1 MNLPLKHHT
10 MKNISLIIENA
21 KDGEVWGRV
30 NYEDDLLVESANNTE
45 QLQIKMKELL
55 SDFHDLQPDAINFE
69 ISYDLSAFF
78 ENFAYLKISEIAK
91 YAGLNASLLRHYV
104 AGSKTASKAQ
114 VLKLQEAIRRVGT
127 ELIQVNFA

>member
-1 MNLPLKHHT
+1 MENT
-10 MKNISLIIENA
+10 VISLIVENA
-21 KDGEVWGRV
+21 KAGEVWGRV
-30 NYEDDLLVESANNTE
+30 NYENDLLVESAENVE

-55 SDFHDLQPDAINFE
+55 LDFHDLKPDAINFE

-104 AGSKTASKAQ
+104 AGSKTASKVQ
-114 VLKLQEAIRRVGT
+114 VMKMPKLAKFGDV
-127 ELIQVNFA
+127 

>member
-1 MNLPLKHHT
+1 MEDIV
-10 MKNISLIIENA
+10 ISLIIENA
-21 KDGEVWGRV
+21 KAGEVWGRV
-30 NYEDDLLVESANNTE
+30 NYEDDLLIESAENVE

-55 SDFHDLQPDAINFE
+55 LNFHDLKPDTVNFE

-104 AGSKTASKAQ
+104 AGSKTASKVQ
-114 VLKLQEAIRRVGT
+114 VMKLQEAVRKVGT
-127 ELIQVNFA
+127 ELMQVNFA

>member
-1 MNLPLKHHT
+1 ME
-10 MKNISLIIENA
+10 NISLIIENA

-30 NYEDDLLVESANNTE
+30 NYEDDLLVESANNVE

-114 VLKLQEAIRRVGT
+114 VLKLQEAIRQVGA

>member
-1 MNLPLKHHT
+1 
-10 MKNISLIIENA
+10 MKNTVISLIVENA
-21 KDGEVWGRV
+21 KAGEVWGRV
-30 NYEDDLLVESANNTE
+30 NYEDDLLVESAENVE

-55 SDFHDLQPDAINFE
+55 LDFHDLKPNTVNFE

-114 VLKLQEAIRRVGT
+114 VMKLQAAIRIVGS
-127 ELIQVNFA
+127 ELMQVNFA

>member
-1 MNLPLKHHT
+1 MENIVINL
-10 MKNISLIIENA
+10 IVENA
-21 KDGEVWGRV
+21 KAGEVWGRV
-30 NYEDDLLVESANNTE
+30 NYEDDLLIESAENVE
-45 QLQIKMKELL
+45 QLQIKMKALIL
-55 SDFHDLQPDAINFE
+55 DFHDLKPDTINFE

-114 VLKLQEAIRRVGT
+114 VMKLQKAIRKVGI
-127 ELIQVNFA
+127 ELMQVNFA

>member
-1 MNLPLKHHT
+1 

>member
-1 MNLPLKHHT
+1 
-10 MKNISLIIENA
+10 MKNTVISLIVENA
-21 KDGEVWGRV
+21 KAGEVWGRV
-30 NYEDDLLVESANNTE
+30 NYEDDLLVESAENVE

-55 SDFHDLQPDAINFE
+55 LDFHDLKPNTVNFE

-114 VLKLQEAIRRVGT
+114 VMKLQAAIRKVGY
-127 ELIQVNFA
+127 ELMQVNFA

>member
-1 MNLPLKHHT
+1 

-30 NYEDDLLVESANNTE
+30 NYEDDLLVENANNTE

>member
-1 MNLPLKHHT
+1 

-114 VLKLQEAIRRVGT
+114 VLKLQEAIRQVGA

>member
-1 MNLPLKHHT
+1 MENIVINL
-10 MKNISLIIENA
+10 IVENA
-21 KDGEVWGRV
+21 KAGEVWGRV
-30 NYEDDLLVESANNTE
+30 NYEDDLLIESADNIE
-45 QLQIKMKELL
+45 QLQIKMKALL
-55 SDFHDLQPDAINFE
+55 SDFHDLKPHTINFE

-114 VLKLQEAIRRVGT
+114 VMKLQEAVRKVGI
-127 ELIQVNFA
+127 ELMQVNFA

>member
-1 MNLPLKHHT
+1 
-10 MKNISLIIENA
+10 MKNIVISLIVENA
-21 KDGEVWGRV
+21 KAGEVWGRV
-30 NYEDDLLVESANNTE
+30 NYEDDLLVESAENVE

-55 SDFHDLQPDAINFE
+55 LDFHDLKPDSINFE

-104 AGSKTASKAQ
+104 AGSKTASKVQ
-114 VLKLQEAIRRVGT
+114 VMKLQEAVRKVGT
-127 ELIQVNFA
+127 ELMQVNFA

>member
-1 MNLPLKHHT
+1 
-10 MKNISLIIENA
+10 MKNTTINLIIENA
-21 KDGEVWGRV
+21 KAGEVWGRV
-30 NYEDDLLVESANNTE
+30 NYEDDLLVESAENVE

-55 SDFHDLQPDAINFE
+55 SNFHDLKPDTVNFE

-104 AGSKTASKAQ
+104 AGSKTASKVQ
-114 VLKLQEAIRRVGT
+114 VMKLQEAVRKVGT
-127 ELIQVNFA
+127 ELMQVNFA

>member
-1 MNLPLKHHT
+1 
-10 MKNISLIIENA
+10 MKNINLIIENA

-30 NYEDDLLVESANNTE
+30 NYEDDLLIESAKNVE

-55 SDFHDLQPDAINFE
+55 ADFHDLRPETINFE

-114 VLKLQEAIRRVGT
+114 VLKLQEAIRRVGF
-127 ELIQVNFA
+127 ELTQVNFS